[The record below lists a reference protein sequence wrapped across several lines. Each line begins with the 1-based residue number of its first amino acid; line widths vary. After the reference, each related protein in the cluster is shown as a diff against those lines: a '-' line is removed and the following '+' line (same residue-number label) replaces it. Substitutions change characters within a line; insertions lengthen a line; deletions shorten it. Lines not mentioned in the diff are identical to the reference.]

1 MTQYATTNPATG
13 ELVRSFPTMSDAE
26 VTDVLDRSQ
35 KAYRNWRNTDLE
47 ARAAVLQGV
56 ADLYRQD
63 VEQLAALTTLEMGKP
78 LAEARA
84 EVGLA
89 ATIYEYYA
97 QKGPAYLVDEE
108 LEIAGT
114 GTAVVRTEPL
124 GPLVGIMPWN
134 FPWYQ
139 VARFAA
145 PNLLLGNTV
154 LLKHARN
161 CPQQALRMQELFE
174 RAGLAADSYI
184 NVFATSDQ
192 VADMI
197 ASPVVQGV
205 SLTGSERA
213 GAAIGEVAG
222 RNLKKYVLELGGSDP
237 FLVLEDADLDA
248 AVEAAV
254 AGRMFNG
261 GQACTS
267 SKRFIVHAALHDR
280 FVEGLTAGIAA
291 WEPGD
296 PAAPGT
302 RLGPLASVTARDDLA
317 AQVKDA
323 IDRGAVVHTGGAPV
337 EGKGAFYP
345 GTVLTGVTP
354 DMRAYREELFGPAA
368 VVYRVGSTEEAVELA
383 NDSIYGLSSSVF
395 TQDPVT
401 GQRVAEQLET
411 GMVWVNATSRSA
423 PDLPFGGVKRS
434 GVGRELGRYGLE
446 EFCNKKLVRRP

>member
-1 MTQYATTNPATG
+1 
-13 ELVRSFPTMSDAE
+13 
-26 VTDVLDRSQ
+26 
-35 KAYRNWRNTDLE
+35 
-47 ARAAVLQGV
+47 
-56 ADLYRQD
+56 
-63 VEQLAALTTLEMGKP
+63 
-78 LAEARA
+78 
-84 EVGLA
+84 
-89 ATIYEYYA
+89 
-97 QKGPAYLVDEE
+97 
-108 LEIAGT
+108 
-114 GTAVVRTEPL
+114 
-124 GPLVGIMPWN
+124 
-134 FPWYQ
+134 
-139 VARFAA
+139 
-145 PNLLLGNTV
+145 
-154 LLKHARN
+154 
-161 CPQQALRMQELFE
+161 MQELVE
-174 RAGLAADSYI
+174 RAGLAADTYI
-184 NVFATSDQ
+184 NVFATSKQ

-213 GAAIGEVAG
+213 GAAVGEVAG

-248 AVEAAV
+248 AVGAAV

-291 WEPGD
+291 WQPGD

-323 IDRGAVVHTGGAPV
+323 VDRGAVVHTGGAPV

-368 VVYRVGSTEEAVELA
+368 VVYRVDSTEEAVALA
-383 NDSIYGLSSSVF
+383 NDSVYGLSSSVF
-395 TQDPVT
+395 TQDPET

-411 GMVWVNATSRSA
+411 GAVWVNATSRSA